1 VRVGDTKVAFTLDY
15 IERNGGMVNTE
26 VGGKPLVLVY
36 FEDYGFV
43 DAFERTAGGDVITVT
58 EIDPY
63 GRTPQGQLERAVMAS
78 EVFWFIWSTFYPD
91 TGLEA

>member
-1 VRVGDTKVAFTLDY
+1 MAVTPELNDQA
-15 IERNGGMVNTE
+15 
-26 VGGKPLVLVY
+26 LVLVF

-43 DAFERTAGGDVITVT
+43 DAFERAVDGQTITVT

-63 GRTPQGQLERAVMAS
+63 GMTPQGQLERAVMAS

-91 TGLEA
+91 TRLEI